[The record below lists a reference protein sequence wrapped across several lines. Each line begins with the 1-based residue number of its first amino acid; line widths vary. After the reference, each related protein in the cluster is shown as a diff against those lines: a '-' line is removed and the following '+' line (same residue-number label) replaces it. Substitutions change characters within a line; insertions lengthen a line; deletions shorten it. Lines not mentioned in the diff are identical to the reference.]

1 MRRSL
6 VPLFLVAA
14 LCASALVP
22 SSAWKKQVRAG
33 VVLAYNALAPGVD
46 GPIFSPANPKRVQLQ
61 VRYCG
66 A

>member
-1 MRRSL
+1 MRRAL

-22 SSAWKKQVRAG
+22 SSAWKNKVRAG
-33 VVLAYNALAPGVD
+33 VVLASNALAPEGD
-46 GPIFSPANPKRVQLQ
+46 GPMSSPANPKRVQLQ